1 MILSPNIKEDSI
13 RRYVTRSLHL
23 LNRKDQIKV
32 FVFIGAQLL
41 VSVLDSLGVLL
52 MGAVASLGIEI
63 MSPSNSTNGVGSLLQ
78 RFGMSELSS
87 SKLLTI
93 CGVGVVALL
102 LIRTVLSLLISKRT
116 YTFLAVRSGEIS
128 ERLIKGLL
136 AAPFSWIRKQGINDL
151 SFALT
156 QGVQNAVI
164 GVLGQFIVLVSEI
177 CFLVLMLGI
186 LLWVNP
192 IMTLVASLFFLIF
205 GAIVYLRVGLHISS
219 LSMQA
224 SEKVVEGNQ
233 QVHNTLNLFREIFVL
248 SRAKKIESDFKDSRV
263 ASGMLFARL
272 SWLQLVPKFSV
283 EVAVVLGAFFLGIT
297 SALASDYL
305 SAVTDLVVFLA
316 ATSRLAPSAL
326 RLQQSL
332 MSVRAFAGQ
341 VTKSFSYYEQIERLQ
356 SISIPVSSSKSLP
369 LKIDGVPGIV
379 FNDVSYTFDDGDEPV
394 ISNVSFQVA
403 PGEVVAL
410 VGPSGSG
417 KSTLCDLLLGLL
429 APSQGNVTI
438 GGVSAS
444 ECIQRFPGVVS
455 YLPQETLIVPGTIA
469 ENITIGILE
478 QDVDQS
484 ALQAALLNS
493 QLAGFVQSL
502 PNGVRQLIGDTGIKL
517 SGGQRQRVGMARAL
531 YSHPKLLILDEPT
544 SALDAETEN
553 QLLQTLNLM
562 KGHCSVLIIAH
573 RLSTLKFVDR
583 VMYLE
588 DGVLLASGD
597 VAAVRKAIPRFDV
610 QAGLQGY

>member
-1 MILSPNIKEDSI
+1 MTLSPEIKEDGI
-13 RRYVTRSLHL
+13 RRSVTRSLHL

-32 FVFIGAQLL
+32 YLFIAAQFL
-41 VSVLDSLGVLL
+41 VSILDSLGVLL
-52 MGAVASLGIEI
+52 MGVVASLGLEI
-63 MSPSNSTNGVGSLLQ
+63 ISTSNTTNGVGALLQ
-78 RFGMSELSS
+78 NFGMSGFSS
-87 SKLLTI
+87 SELLPI
-93 CGVGVVALL
+93 CGVGVIALL
-102 LIRTVLSLLISKRT
+102 LIRTVLSLLISMRT
-116 YTFLAVRSGEIS
+116 YTFLAVSSGEIS
-128 ERLIKGLL
+128 ERFIKGLL
-136 AAPFSWIRKQGINDL
+136 ASPFSWIRKQGINDL

-156 QGVQNAVI
+156 QGVQNSII
-164 GVLGQFIVLVSEI
+164 GVLGQFILLASEI
-177 CFLVLMLGI
+177 CFLALMFGI

-192 IMTLVASLFFLIF
+192 IMTLVACLFFLIF

-219 LSMQA
+219 LSVQA

-233 QVHNTLNLFREIFVL
+233 QVQNALNLFREIFVL
-248 SRAKKIESDFKDSRV
+248 SRAKKIETDFKESRV
-263 ASGMLFARL
+263 ISGMLFARL

-297 SALASDYL
+297 SALTKDYIN
-305 SAVTDLVVFLA
+305 AVTDLVVFLA

-332 MSVRAFAGQ
+332 MGIRAFAGQ
-341 VTKSFSYYEQIERLQ
+341 VTKSFSYYEQIETLQ
-356 SISIPVSSSKSLP
+356 AKSIPVGTSKSLP
-369 LKIDGVPGIV
+369 SKIDGVPGIE
-379 FNDVSYTFDDGDEPV
+379 FNNVSFIFDDGDKPV
-394 ISNVSFQVA
+394 ISNVSFHVG

-438 GGVSAS
+438 DGVSVS
-444 ECIQRFPGVVS
+444 DCIKHSPGVVS

-469 ENITIGILE
+469 DNITIGILD
-478 QDVDQS
+478 QDVDPR
-484 ALQAALLNS
+484 ALQIALLNS
-493 QLAGFVQSL
+493 QLADFVQSL
-502 PNGVRQLIGDTGIKL
+502 PNGIRQLIGDTGIKL

-531 YSHPKLLILDEPT
+531 YSQPKLLILDEPT

-562 KGHCSVLIIAH
+562 KGQCSILIIAH

-583 VMYLE
+583 IMYLE

-597 VAAVRKAIPRFDV
+597 IATVRKAIPRFDI